1 MSMPPANDRIGR
13 LDRLTR
19 RSAHFAIR
27 GYQLSLSMLVGRWC
41 RHLPTC
47 SEYTDEAIQRHGF
60 WPGGWIGAARLC
72 RCNPLGTS
80 GFDPVPKAL
89 PQAARWYTPWR
100 YGRWRSVE
108 PPSLACEP
116 IDPDTKG

>member
-1 MSMPPANDRIGR
+1 MSQPAFQPFHL
-13 LDRLTR
+13 LDRATR
-19 RSAHFAIR
+19 KTAHWLIR

-47 SEYTDEAIQRHGF
+47 SEYTDEAIRRHGF
-60 WPGGWIGAARLC
+60 WPGGWMGTARLC

-108 PPSLACEP
+108 PPSLTCEP
-116 IDPDTKG
+116 LDPDTMG

>member
-1 MSMPPANDRIGR
+1 MELLPAPFRL
-13 LDRLTR
+13 LDRASR
-19 RSAHFAIR
+19 RLAHWLIR

-60 WPGGWIGAARLC
+60 WPGGWIGLSRLC
-72 RCNPLGTS
+72 RCNPLGTD
-80 GFDPVPKAL
+80 GFDPVPKEL
-89 PQAARWYTPWR
+89 PKRARWYTPWR

-108 PPSLACEP
+108 RPSFTCEP
-116 IDPDTKG
+116 LDPDQRR

>member
-1 MSMPPANDRIGR
+1 MPPEHDRTGLI
-13 LDRLTR
+13 DRLSR
-19 RSAHFAIR
+19 RAAHYAIR

-60 WPGGWIGAARLC
+60 WPGGWIGLARLC

-89 PQAARWYTPWR
+89 PPYAAWYSPWR

-108 PPSLACEP
+108 QPAFTCEP
-116 IDPDTKG
+116 LDPDRKG